1 MALTLLVAWIVWII
15 LACRYAVL
23 LVTLRAALDAIENVS
38 AD

>member
-1 MALTLLVAWIVWII
+1 MVRLMN

-23 LVTLRAALDAIENVS
+23 LVTLPAALDAIENVS